1 MKKPYDERESENK
14 SGSFM
19 SKFFSKFRKSDKQ
32 ETEPVAADA
41 QSVDTAQSVVSSVD
55 TTQNA
60 SFEPAPIQPS
70 PVQSSTVQADPV
82 QSDTTQ
88 QVEETVAASTFQAQE
103 PAEVEAPIETND
115 TASVI
120 EAQVNNTP
128 SAIEDE
134 QEALNEDKAESVE
147 PQETVKEDITES
159 AEPQKAEKKAKAP
172 SKPRAKKAAPAVDNT
187 AEQKEEAPKP
197 KQKFK
202 VEKTGAYYQ
211 SDDSFMRFGGK
222 SDLNSELFSTSFD
235 IGDNKK
241 NNK

>member
-19 SKFFSKFRKSDKQ
+19 SKFFSKFRKSDKHDE
-32 ETEPVAADA
+32 ETPAADA
-41 QSVDTAQSVVSSVD
+41 QPVDTAQSVVSSVD

-82 QSDTTQ
+82 QSDATQ
-88 QVEETVAASTFQAQE
+88 QVEESVAASTFQAQE
-103 PAEVEAPIETND
+103 PAEVEAPIEAND
-115 TASVI
+115 TASV
-120 EAQVNNTP
+120 
-128 SAIEDE
+128 IEDE
-134 QEALNEDKAESVE
+134 QEALNEDKAESV
-147 PQETVKEDITES
+147 
-159 AEPQKAEKKAKAP
+159 EPQKAEKKAKAP